1 MAQVDIDIKS
11 VLTIGCVCIFV
22 VAVSSFHLG
31 GGETLQPLIFLINKI
46 KYYLNSYTFL
56 SYDSVFVFYPSAI
69 KG

>member
-22 VAVSSFHLG
+22 VAVSLFYLG
-31 GGETLQPLIFLINKI
+31 GTLQPLICLINKI
-46 KYYLNSYTFL
+46 KYYLNSYNFL

>member
-22 VAVSSFHLG
+22 VAVSSFYL
-31 GGETLQPLIFLINKI
+31 GGETLQPLICLINKI
-46 KYYLNSYTFL
+46 KYYLNSYNFL

>member
-31 GGETLQPLIFLINKI
+31 EKTLQPLICLINKI